1 MSSAGSWVGRRAAP
15 AATTAT
21 TTATATTTTATTAT
35 ATTPNYLLCSILSLV
50 LEASP
55 VLPSTRAYY
64 SRLAERVK
72 DDDPA
77 TVDLVLELAA
87 RVSGRYRSAREHALF
102 ASLVP
107 MTKSPGPRAHSALD
121 GDCAICLKPLLS
133 HLRLV
138 RVRPV
143 HGDPSRCAHFFHADC
158 FAHFELSQYGVA
170 KACPMCRAD
179 LGVAVGTWEDLES
192 DRPRF

>member
-1 MSSAGSWVGRRAAP
+1 MSSAGSWVGRRAAT
-15 AATTAT
+15 ATTAT
-21 TTATATTTTATTAT
+21 TAAAQR
-35 ATTPNYLLCSILSLV
+35 NCHSDLLCSILSLV

-77 TVDLVLELAA
+77 TVGLVLELAA

-107 MTKSPGPRAHSALD
+107 MTKSPGPRAQSALD
-121 GDCAICLKPLLS
+121 ADCAICLKPLLS

>member
-1 MSSAGSWVGRRAAP
+1 MASSAGSWPGRPPSPSPSPSSRP
-15 AATTAT
+15 TAGGRVDGDCHRD
-21 TTATATTTTATTAT
+21 
-35 ATTPNYLLCSILSLV
+35 LLCNMLSLV

-55 VLPSTRAYY
+55 VLPSTRGYY
-64 SRLAERVK
+64 SRLTDHVK
-72 DDDPA
+72 NDDPA
-77 TVDLVLELAA
+77 TVDLVCELAA

-107 MTKSPGPRAHSALD
+107 MTKSLGPRAKSALD
-121 GDCAICLKPLLS
+121 ADCGICLKPLLGHS
-133 HLRLV
+133 RLV

-143 HGDPSRCAHFFHADC
+143 HGDPSRCAHFFHAACMAD
-158 FAHFELSQYGVA
+158 FELSQYGVS

-179 LGVAVGTWEDLES
+179 LGVAVMTWEDLES